1 MARKYF
7 EDALP
12 FEDARAIV
20 RALGLQTQAG
30 WLRWSASGARPNNIP
45 GCPHMAPPRG
55 YGGVG
60 WKGLRDWLGT
70 ESQEHNS
77 ALAIPNDS
85 EVTGNLATV
94 SETASPQHGSAI
106 AICEHSEIADHLAT
120 KREKERLRKQKQ
132 REAKKRKAL
141 CEQPSEMAAPV
152 ATTLTSR
159 IVEPPSPATAM
170 PTIALTPSTGATP
183 NNSTNQS
190 LGSTTTWK
198 HAKGRSERAAAGDER
213 AEHALL
219 IRRDNQQA
227 LRDRRK
233 IAHEDEVE
241 LEACMAGSNTVRT
254 LSYESVS
261 NCRRSTRTKAMKTT
275 GNSDVPERTIREQV
289 RALAMDIAKK
299 GKDSPT
305 KMGNLLEGVLKH
317 PLIAPAKVML
327 LPYPEKCINPK

>member
-20 RALGLQTQAG
+20 RALGLRTQAD

-55 YGGVG
+55 YGGIG
-60 WKGLRDWLGT
+60 WKGLRDWLGM

-77 ALAIPNDS
+77 ALAIRNDS
-85 EVTGNLATV
+85 EVTRNLATV
-94 SETASPQHGSAI
+94 SETASPPHSSAI
-106 AICEHSEIADHLAT
+106 AICEDSEIANHLAT
-120 KREKERLRKQKQ
+120 RREKERLRKQKQ
-132 REAKKRKAL
+132 REAKKRKAV
-141 CEQPSEMAAPV
+141 CERPSEMAAPM
-152 ATTLTSR
+152 ATTLTPH
-159 IVEPPSPATAM
+159 ITEPPSPA
-170 PTIALTPSTGATP
+170 IAPTPSTGATP
-183 NNSTNQS
+183 NNATHES
-190 LGSTTTWK
+190 LGSTATGK
-198 HAKGRSERAAAGDER
+198 HAKGRLERAAAGDER
-213 AEHALL
+213 AEHALV

-233 IAHEDEVE
+233 RAHEDEVE
-241 LEACMAGSNTVRT
+241 LEACMASSNTVRT

-261 NCRRSTRTKAMKTT
+261 NSCRRSTRTKPMKIT
-275 GNSDVPERTIREQV
+275 GQDVPDVPERTAREQV

-299 GKDSPT
+299 GKNSPT

-317 PLIAPAKVML
+317 PLIAPAKVMM
-327 LPYPEKCINPK
+327 LPYLEKCINPK